1 MTERPAL
8 RPKEGWHVLH
18 LFYRVEFGQWQGLIA
33 EERLAAK
40 TKLSALVQE
49 IRSLPSTQI
58 LTFSIISP
66 KADVGFMLLTDD
78 LHTANSIEKRLTLSL
93 GADNLTPVF
102 SFYSLTERSEYTASE
117 EDYVTSLIAE
127 KGFTRDS
134 PEFTQAIAEFRQRM
148 QKYLQDRLYPNLP
161 DWPVVCFYPMTKRR
175 DAAQNGYIL
184 PFEKR
189 KELMLGHARVGRQYA
204 GRIRQLIT
212 GSTGLDDAEWG
223 VTLFAHD
230 AFEIKSIVYEMRF
243 DAVSAQ
249 YADFGE
255 FYLGLQLPL
264 DDLFRRIQL

>member
-1 MTERPAL
+1 MTDRPAL

-18 LFYRVEFGQWQGLIA
+18 LFYRVEFGQWQLLTA

-78 LHTANSIEKRLTLSL
+78 LHTANSMEKRLTLSL
-93 GADNLTPVF
+93 GADSLTPVF
-102 SFYSLTERSEYTASE
+102 SFYSLTERSEYTLSE
-117 EDYVTSLIAE
+117 EDYANSLTAE
-127 KGFTRDS
+127 KGFSRDS
-134 PEFTQAIAEFRQRM
+134 PEFIQAITEFRQRM

-161 DWPVVCFYPMTKRR
+161 DWPVLCFYPMTKRR
-175 DAAQNGYIL
+175 DAAQNWYIL

-189 KELMLGHARVGRQYA
+189 KELMLGHARIGRQYA
-204 GRIRQLIT
+204 GRVRQLIT

-230 AFEIKSIVYEMRF
+230 VFEIKSIVYEMRF